1 MAHWDCYLR
10 AKLALP
16 ALIITLIKSGS
27 LDRSRA
33 KKQVGVIGTS
43 AETEAPGV
51 CERSGCQRQCLK
63 SQTALALI
71 RTDVPKG
78 GGGGGVKGRGTTQS

>member
-10 AKLALP
+10 AKLAFP

-43 AETEAPGV
+43 AQTEAPGV
-51 CERSGCQRQCLK
+51 CERSSCQRRCLE
-63 SQTALALI
+63 SQMALALI
-71 RTDVPKG
+71 
-78 GGGGGVKGRGTTQS
+78 